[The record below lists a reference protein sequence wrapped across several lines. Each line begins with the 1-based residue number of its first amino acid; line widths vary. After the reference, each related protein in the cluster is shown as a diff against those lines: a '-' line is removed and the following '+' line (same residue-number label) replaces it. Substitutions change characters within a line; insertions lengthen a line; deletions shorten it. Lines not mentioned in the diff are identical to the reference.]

1 MFEWFAYTDDPKEM
15 NAIAKL
21 KLISGQQGS
30 YTPTNED
37 HVFAA
42 LSFRL
47 SLDRCLHNSQGNP
60 AYKNCG
66 EFVQEG
72 SLFPKMKK
80 REP

>member
-47 SLDRCLHNSQGNP
+47 SLDRCLHNSKEIPLIRTAVNL
-60 AYKNCG
+60 YKRVVY
-66 EFVQEG
+66 FQ
-72 SLFPKMKK
+72 
-80 REP
+80 R